1 VIVSYEVAHEDADRF
16 PRPTGGVGQP
26 DIRFVDVSCSE
37 NDLAFRSAPQS
48 QDSRGASGRLLPFLI
63 QTSAY
68 TIVRT

>member
-1 VIVSYEVAHEDADRF
+1 MIVSYEVAHEDA
-16 PRPTGGVGQP
+16 